1 MRQLRLLGGNMIIA
15 ERVGVVMGSLGLNEH
30 RTSFGLVYP
39 QSNNYLLDRM
49 MMVLASIY
57 RVSIGSQHTH
67 APVKQ
72 PIRLFVS
79 VRAYQS
85 VNNVFLLQQISI
97 SRGYQFRN

>member
-15 ERVGVVMGSLGLNEH
+15 ERVGVVMGGYDSLGLNEH

-57 RVSIGSQHTH
+57 RVSIGSRHTH
-67 APVKQ
+67 APVK
-72 PIRLFVS
+72 LVK
-79 VRAYQS
+79 
-85 VNNVFLLQQISI
+85 
-97 SRGYQFRN
+97 